1 MSNEGRCKT
10 GNFKAVLAVLIVIFV
25 TLSGSFKAS
34 AINKQIFITVKV
46 NGNYI
51 KMDTWPYI
59 KDGRTFVSVR
69 FVAEA
74 LGAKVEWDGEDKK
87 VTIKD
92 DYNYIEL
99 FVGSKECYINAVK
112 QAMDTSPEISNGRTM
127 VPLRFVSEV
136 LGCSVDWNQTTYTVS
151 INKNGIKVPEVCIYQ
166 RNYTDEDLI
175 WLARIVTVEAGGMSL
190 EGKLAVAN
198 VVLNRVKSP
207 SFPNTVYDVIF
218 QKGQFPPAY
227 KSGFK
232 ELVPPDECIIAA
244 KMALEGVNNIGNC
257 LYFNNR
263 PFTSRSGT
271 FYKKIEGEYFYY

>member
-51 KMDTWPYI
+51 KWTR
-59 KDGRTFVSVR
+59 GRILKT
-69 FVAEA
+69 AGHLYQYA
-74 LGAKVEWDGEDKK
+74 LSLKLSEQSGMGWRRQK

-151 INKNGIKVPEVCIYQ
+151 I
-166 RNYTDEDLI
+166 T
-175 WLARIVTVEAGGMSL
+175 
-190 EGKLAVAN
+190 
-198 VVLNRVKSP
+198 
-207 SFPNTVYDVIF
+207 
-218 QKGQFPPAY
+218 QK
-227 KSGFK
+227 
-232 ELVPPDECIIAA
+232 
-244 KMALEGVNNIGNC
+244 
-257 LYFNNR
+257 R
-263 PFTSRSGT
+263 H
-271 FYKKIEGEYFYY
+271 

>member
-10 GNFKAVLAVLIVIFV
+10 RRVKAALAVFIVLFVIFI
-25 TLSGSFKAS
+25 GCFEAS
-34 AINKQIFITVKV
+34 AITKEIYISVKV

-51 KMDTWPYI
+51 KMDNWPYI

-74 LGAKVEWDGEDKK
+74 LGAKVEWDEEDKK
-87 VTIKD
+87 VVIKD

-99 FVGSKECYINAVK
+99 IIGSKECHINAVK
-112 QAMDTSPEISNGRTM
+112 QEMDTSPEISNGRTM
-127 VPLRFVSEV
+127 VPLRFVSEI

-151 INKNGIKVPEVCIYQ
+151 ITKDGIKVPEECIYN
-166 RNYTDEDLI
+166 RNYTDEDLM

-190 EGKLAVAN
+190 EGKVAVAN

-232 ELVPPDECIIAA
+232 ELVPPDECIVAA

-263 PFTSRSGT
+263 PFTSRGGSL
-271 FYKKIEGEYFYY
+271 YKKIEGEYFYY

>member
-51 KMDTWPYI
+51 KMDT
-59 KDGRTFVSVR
+59 SVR

-127 VPLRFVSEV
+127 VPLRFVS
-136 LGCSVDWNQTTYTVS
+136 D
-151 INKNGIKVPEVCIYQ
+151 KNGIKVPEVCIYQ
-166 RNYTDEDLI
+166 RNYTDEDLGEC
-175 WLARIVTVEAGGMSL
+175 LLRENLQLQMS
-190 EGKLAVAN
+190 
-198 VVLNRVKSP
+198 
-207 SFPNTVYDVIF
+207 Y
-218 QKGQFPPAY
+218 
-227 KSGFK
+227 
-232 ELVPPDECIIAA
+232 
-244 KMALEGVNNIGNC
+244 
-257 LYFNNR
+257 
-263 PFTSRSGT
+263 
-271 FYKKIEGEYFYY
+271 